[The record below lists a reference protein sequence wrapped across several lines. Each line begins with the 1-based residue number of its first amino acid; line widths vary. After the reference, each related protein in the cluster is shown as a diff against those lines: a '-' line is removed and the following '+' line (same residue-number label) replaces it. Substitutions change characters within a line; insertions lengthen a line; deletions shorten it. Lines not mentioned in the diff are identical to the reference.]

1 MLLNN
6 ILMYE
11 KNIVGLY
18 ISDNINIDYI
28 YYQLEKYCSKIQY
41 NSFGFSKAKECPP
54 SLVV

>member
-1 MLLNN
+1 MLINN

-11 KNIVGLY
+11 KNIVGIY
-18 ISDNINIDYI
+18 ILDNINIDYI